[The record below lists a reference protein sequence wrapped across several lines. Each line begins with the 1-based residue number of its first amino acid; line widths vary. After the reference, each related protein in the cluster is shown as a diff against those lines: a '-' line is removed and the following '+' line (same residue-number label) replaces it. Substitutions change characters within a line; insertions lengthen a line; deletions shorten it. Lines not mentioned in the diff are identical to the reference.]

1 MGFIQEYRFSSTI
14 FSCSSTC
21 SPRQFVLEVIRS
33 RQSLRCRCTRPP
45 RSRWAPAP
53 PPPQAP
59 SPHCCYMKACTGP
72 RNCMRAPP
80 ETVELLK
87 PYGINT
93 KEENNFFIRVDL
105 HPSLCMSRHNLNGG
119 HPTCVTPGLQ
129 SGLISPFVDNT
140 SNTTCVLSSLSGV
153 STAAQP
159 RGSTRYA
166 HRKLAPTRN
175 WC

>member
-1 MGFIQEYRFSSTI
+1 MG
-14 FSCSSTC
+14 
-21 SPRQFVLEVIRS
+21 RQFVLEVIRS
-33 RQSLRCRCTRPP
+33 RQGLRCRCTRPP

-53 PPPQAP
+53 PPPRAP

-93 KEENNFFIRVDL
+93 KEENSFFIRVDL
-105 HPSLCMSRHNLNGG
+105 HPSLCMSRHNLSGG

-129 SGLISPFVDNT
+129 SGLISPILLDNT
-140 SNTTCVLSSLSGV
+140 SNSTCVLLNLSGV